1 MGVYGLALATG
12 IAACTGVILLF
23 AKLRKRISGIFDKG
37 FIKEMLKLLA
47 ANLPM
52 LAFTLFISHIM
63 PERYGTLSVFLRLSV
78 ITLLSLAVYALM
90 LLLVDRR
97 RASHLFRQ
105 LIHRIKR

>member
-1 MGVYGLALATG
+1 MYIAMISVAVNIVLNLILRTFMGVYGLALATG

-63 PERYGTLSVFLRLSV
+63 PERYGTLSVFCGFRSLHFCRLRF
-78 ITLLSLAVYALM
+78 T
-90 LLLVDRR
+90 R
-97 RASHLFRQ
+97 
-105 LIHRIKR
+105 